1 MPRFFE
7 RIFSWVGG
15 QAPDSKTKRKNA
27 MSKYTNPMIDAIRN
41 AAQLDLAKAHALA
54 NTDDFA
60 KADVGYRSIIA
71 KAKSLGVEYVKAAPA
86 AKAQREQQPTKAHY
100 LAQIRKSLALPE
112 REGDLTK
119 AELVNVLESIG

>member
-1 MPRFFE
+1 MPTIFE
-7 RIFSWVGG
+7 RIFPWFGNT
-15 QAPDSKTKRKNA
+15 AKPTTKKVNA
-27 MSKYTNPMIDAIRN
+27 MSKYTNPMIDAVRS
-41 AAQLDLAKAHALA
+41 AAPLNLAKAHDLA
-54 NTDDFA
+54 NSDLFA

-86 AKAQREQQPTKAHY
+86 AKAQREQQPTEAHY

-119 AELVNVLESIG
+119 IELVSVLESIG

>member
-1 MPRFFE
+1 MTTLFE
-7 RIFSWVGG
+7 RIFPWFGNT
-15 QAPDSKTKRKNA
+15 AEPTTKKVNA
-27 MSKYTNPMIDAIRN
+27 MSKYTNPMIDAVRS
-41 AAQLDLAKAHALA
+41 AAPLNLAKAHSLA
-54 NTDDFA
+54 NSDLFA

-86 AKAQREQQPTKAHY
+86 ARSAKDQQPTKAHY

-119 AELVNVLESIG
+119 IELVSVLESIG

>member
-1 MPRFFE
+1 MPTIFE
-7 RIFSWVGG
+7 RIFPWFGNT
-15 QAPDSKTKRKNA
+15 AEPTTKKVNA
-27 MSKYTNPMIDAIRN
+27 MSKYTNPMIDAVRS
-41 AAQLDLAKAHALA
+41 AAPLNLAKAHSLA
-54 NTDDFA
+54 NSDLFA

-86 AKAQREQQPTKAHY
+86 ARSAKEQQPTKAHY

-119 AELVNVLESIG
+119 IELVSVLESIG

>member
-1 MPRFFE
+1 MPTIFE
-7 RIFSWVGG
+7 KIFSWFGNT
-15 QAPDSKTKRKNA
+15 AEPTTKKVNA
-27 MSKYTNPMIDAIRN
+27 MSKYTNPMIDAVRS
-41 AAQLDLAKAHALA
+41 AAPLNLAKAHSLA
-54 NTDDFA
+54 NSDLFA

-86 AKAQREQQPTKAHY
+86 ARSAKDQQPTKAHY

-119 AELVNVLESIG
+119 IELVSVLESIG